1 MSEHNNTIAAVHE
14 PTLKDKKDLCQ
25 DEEREHALTLENEEL
40 PVSKIVSVSGT
51 QTCTQEPFLKS
62 DDINVQLFSSD
73 EQSSVGSSESNHSF
87 MELRFQLH
95 SDAIRFMHFVHYGV
109 IFASMYTL
117 TASTAFFSS
126 LYPVAPTQEL
136 RHSTVDSFLLS
147 SAIIAIDISSAFF
160 VVTGFFCAY
169 TLTNITSSDK
179 TTLFRIIVLY
189 TIVDVWL
196 ATFVSVIFGSIFHA
210 FRKTFAAQDITLT
223 LLEGITCMRTFE
235 LSQSTNAMHSMNP
248 TSWPILCLLYCFLL
262 TPWTMVS
269 NHRLH
274 SCYPRAGL
282 ILLLVNA
289 LAPIV
294 TISLFALL
302 HEDTNIFFINSTH
315 FGYRLLEFNVGVCF
329 FACVQSYP
337 LASTKFTYCVNY
349 LHPLVTI
356 VFFLIWWAQLGAPV
370 QPNYGTCI
378 RMYNFSPCIRMHH
391 GFLMRGCFLGITI
404 LCKIMLTP
412 SKQVKMFDVVAHGNA
427 IDTQGSW
434 LACGVTALVFV
445 WPMCYIVHLIL
456 ELNFNVS
463 LVHENSALLVI
474 IVPIITWGV
483 ASLWNNT
490 WKLTIVNCLDKTL
503 DRVSACLLHTF
514 GKSQTKN
521 NDQNPSSA

>member
-14 PTLKDKKDLCQ
+14 ATLKEKKDSCQ
-25 DEEREHALTLENEEL
+25 DEERERALTLGNEEL
-40 PVSKIVSVSGT
+40 PDSKIVSISGT
-51 QTCTQEPFLKS
+51 QTFTQDSFAKA
-62 DDINVQLFSSD
+62 DDVNVQLFSSD

-95 SDAIRFMHFVHYGV
+95 SDAIRFMHFVHYGI

-126 LYPVAPTQEL
+126 LYPVAPTQAL

-235 LSQSTNAMHSMNP
+235 LSQSTYAMHSMNP

-337 LASTKFTYCVNY
+337 LASTKFTHCVNY

-356 VFFLIWWAQLGAPV
+356 VFLLIWWAQLGAPV

-412 SKQVKMFDVVAHGNA
+412 SKQLKMFDVVAHGNA

-434 LACGVTALVFV
+434 LACGVTALVFI

-456 ELNFNVS
+456 ELNFNVA

-474 IVPIITWGV
+474 IVPVITWGV

-514 GKSQTKN
+514 GKSQSKN